1 MAVYFIQNVDT
12 GHIKIGKSF
21 NVKTRLLALS
31 RKESAP
37 LELLGVIEGY
47 SQEEKDI
54 HLYFDAIRF
63 EGEWFYSERALLDF
77 IEKHTTPLD
86 ELLEE
91 IPVPDMFLMSKIKD
105 LAQNQDIKN
114 VQQFALKAGL
124 PWSMA
129 RNIWTGDLSNRTL
142 KTLVKAT
149 KALDCKLEDL
159 YEVS

>member
-1 MAVYFIQNVDT
+1 MQSN
-12 GHIKIGKSF
+12 
-21 NVKTRLLALS
+21 
-31 RKESAP
+31 
-37 LELLGVIEGY
+37 
-47 SQEEKDI
+47 
-54 HLYFDAIRF
+54 
-63 EGEWFYSERALLDF
+63 
-77 IEKHTTPLD
+77 
-86 ELLEE
+86 
-91 IPVPDMFLMSKIKD
+91 IKD
-105 LAQNQDIKN
+105 LAVTQGLEN